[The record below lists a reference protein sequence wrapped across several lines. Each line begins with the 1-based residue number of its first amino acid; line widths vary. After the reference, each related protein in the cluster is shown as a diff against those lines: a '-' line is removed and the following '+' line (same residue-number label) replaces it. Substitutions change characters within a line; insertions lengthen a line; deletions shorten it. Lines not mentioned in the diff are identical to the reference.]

1 MSRCYIQSSGR
12 LAQSHLVANFLSKKY
27 KNFQDAT
34 SENSKCILSAWAAC
48 RAQEHEK
55 ENAVEPAQ
63 ESLGII
69 DKLIEGKKFF
79 GGETIGFLDLV
90 VGSLPNWLKFLE
102 ELGGIK
108 LVDEEKFPSFHEW
121 SKKFVEI
128 PIIKEKIPMPEDL
141 IKYFTTSGLAKTI
154 LGSAL
159 ANNKYDNIIKKCIR
173 HLQ

>member
-1 MSRCYIQSSGR
+1 MQ
-12 LAQSHLVANFLSKKY
+12 
-27 KNFQDAT
+27 
-34 SENSKCILSAWAAC
+34 CILSAWAAC

-55 ENAVEPAQ
+55 ENAVESAQ

-79 GGETIGFLDLV
+79 GGETIGFLDLG

-159 ANNKYDNIIKKCIR
+159 ANNK
-173 HLQ
+173 

>member
-1 MSRCYIQSSGR
+1 MYEKLR
-12 LAQSHLVANFLSKKY
+12 
-27 KNFQDAT
+27 
-34 SENSKCILSAWAAC
+34 KCIYKPALDSFSIFMKCSVFLVRAC

-55 ENAVEPAQ
+55 EKAVESAQ

-90 VGSLPNWLKFLE
+90 VGSLPNWLKSLE

-108 LVDEEKFPSFHEW
+108 LVDAVKFPSFHEW

-128 PIIKEKIPMPEDL
+128 PIIKGKIPMPEDL
-141 IKYFTTSGLAKTI
+141 INYFTTSGLA
-154 LGSAL
+154 
-159 ANNKYDNIIKKCIR
+159 
-173 HLQ
+173 